1 MKKTRDIL
9 CMSED
14 MEKKVYDQC
23 NKLNIK
29 NKDISTVEFGQY
41 QLVQI
46 YTTKKN
52 FTQIAF
58 KVGVSKAYI

>member
-1 MKKTRDIL
+1 MKKTRSIL

-14 MEKKVYDQC
+14 LEQKVYDQC
-23 NKLNIK
+23 NELNIK
-29 NKDISTVEFGQY
+29 NKDISTTEFGQY

-52 FTQIAF
+52 FMQIAF

>member
-1 MKKTRDIL
+1 MKKTRSIL

-14 MEKKVYDQC
+14 LEQKVYEQC

-29 NKDISTVEFGQY
+29 NKDISTTEFGPY
-41 QLVQI
+41 QMVQI

-52 FTQIAF
+52 FMQIAF

>member
-1 MKKTRDIL
+1 MKKTRCIL
-9 CMSED
+9 CMNED

-52 FTQIAF
+52 FTQITF
-58 KVGVSKAYI
+58 KVGVSKAYV